1 MPISVWGNISIFG
14 KQSRALPL
22 STAYISLLMLPC
34 VRCLAMTQPLNQ
46 VMLPT
51 IVLDY
56 QTSYKHYASL
66 LKSITFYLLKGEKR
80 NRTAIVSIILH
91 IKLRFHVFQAN
102 SHIQSSFDTKKDT
115 KETCVIFPLLPSMM
129 LFAPT
134 KSNLYSGIQL
144 QQFAKQENTF

>member
-115 KETCVIFPLLPSMM
+115 KRNLRHFSFITINDAFCTYQIQS
-129 LFAPT
+129 LFR
-134 KSNLYSGIQL
+134 NLV
-144 QQFAKQENTF
+144 AVVC